1 MQNKAVKTEEEISLI
16 VKSAEIIDSVF
27 DEVLKSIAIGQTE
40 KEVAEFIFEKAI
52 EFGKLAIEM
61 WEKEW
66 NITEGEWVDIHKR
79 EIERLL
85 DKIRI

>member
-1 MQNKAVKTEEEISLI
+1 MDIPESM
-16 VKSAEIIDSVF
+16 SC
-27 DEVLKSIAIGQTE
+27 
-40 KEVAEFIFEKAI
+40 VAEATGDYEKAI
-52 EFGKLAIEM
+52 EYRKKAIEIC
-61 WEKEW
+61 EKEW